1 MFDHI
6 PVATPRRNAR
16 KTIERAVPTMKTISR
31 KRNAGGMS
39 QHVCQ
44 TRLGANFAQGS
55 AWLLYQPECLAQ
67 VAIMFRSPRPY
78 DSEIRT
84 LRFPS
89 HAVHPAHALRG
100 TMTPVC
106 RAPPNIHQSE
116 DNL

>member
-1 MFDHI
+1 MP
-6 PVATPRRNAR
+6 PVVTGA
-16 KTIERAVPTMKTISR
+16 
-31 KRNAGGMS
+31 MS